1 MTTLKILHS
10 RRAMIKAKPF
20 QAFLARITL
29 KGKSKQY
36 FVPVYDVPSTSLT
49 FVDYAKFDCF
59 RDLCLILSAYSL
71 ETTNSSLS
79 RNAIHVFLAL
89 RTILPDKA
97 VNVAEE
103 T

>member
-20 QAFLARITL
+20 QAFLARIKL

-36 FVPVYDVPSTSLT
+36 FVPVYDVPSTSLI

-59 RDLCLILSAYSL
+59 RHLCLILSTYHI
-71 ETTNSSLS
+71 
-79 RNAIHVFLAL
+79 NAIHVFLAL

-97 VNVAEE
+97 VNLAEE